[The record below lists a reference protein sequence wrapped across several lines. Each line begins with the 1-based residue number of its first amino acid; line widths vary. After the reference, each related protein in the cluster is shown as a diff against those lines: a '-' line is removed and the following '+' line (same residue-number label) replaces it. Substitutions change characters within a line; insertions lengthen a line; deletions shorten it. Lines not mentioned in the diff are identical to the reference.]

1 MKQIKCVLYGSQ
13 QTGKTYVLRQICNIP
28 HTPYEPTIGVD
39 IGHTVLN
46 GTKINLFECGCS
58 GFKFLEFFTQQY
70 LKNVQFALVLFSL
83 NYQQYFQGTKRYLES
98 IQSKID
104 EGEIVKIIL
113 VGVKT
118 ENKEIEV
125 QNDEITQ
132 LAEFYNAGYT
142 EIGFEDHEGIREF
155 AQRICKIEQ

>member
-13 QTGKTYVLRQICNIP
+13 NAGKTYVMRQICNIP
-28 HTPYEPTIGVD
+28 HSPYEPTIGVD

-70 LKNVQFALVLFSL
+70 LKNVQFALVFFSL
-83 NYQQYFQGTKRYLES
+83 NSKQNFLGTIRYFEI

-104 EGEIVKIIL
+104 EGESVKIIL

-118 ENKEIEV
+118 EKKEIEV

-142 EIGFEDHEGIREF
+142 EIGFEDHDRIRDF
-155 AQRICKIEQ
+155 ARRICKIEQ